1 MKLARPESPHIPCF
15 AAVISSTR
23 NPVYAKQKLS
33 PLRPR
38 AVVFLCLLFAIVFFC
53 APAPSRAD
61 SLEDGARALAR
72 KTALTLRGVPVTC
85 QTRNLSTLQEAEF
98 LSFVAAFQNELQG
111 GDVKVARREEG
122 ASLLLTLS
130 ENVTG
135 YTGIVRVQRGESSYV
150 LMESLSGQ
158 MKSDSG
164 QTGVAMGLEKELM
177 LSQEE
182 PLVDADVYRYF
193 PDHLDALGKQ
203 RLAIYEW
210 KENKWQL
217 SRSIVL
223 PRKRIPS
230 RDLRGIVGYSVD
242 ATAALFP
249 GEVCRTGMQPWR
261 CEPWTLHL
269 RPTSVDWELIE
280 NKKLPPWLSV
290 AQFEINGEDA
300 LVITGEDGMARVYS
314 QGAAAVVTIPNW
326 GSQIASTHSGCGKG
340 WQILATGKGDW
351 STPDRVTGI
360 EIENEKVTKVTESMD
375 LPGPVIALH
384 RTTSDK
390 IPDRDMVIAV
400 VHNLRTGF
408 YEIYRITIACPS

>member
-1 MKLARPESPHIPCF
+1 
-15 AAVISSTR
+15 
-23 NPVYAKQKLS
+23 VYAKQKLS
-33 PLRPR
+33 PPRPR
-38 AVVFLCLLFAIVFFC
+38 GRFSIFLLLGFLSIC
-53 APAPSRAD
+53 APAASHAG

-72 KTALTLRGVPVTC
+72 KTALTLRGVSVTC

-98 LSFVAAFQNELQG
+98 LSFVAEFQNELQG
-111 GDVKVARREEG
+111 GAVKIVRREEG

-135 YTGIVRVQRGESSYV
+135 YTGIVRVQRGGSSYV

-158 MKSDSG
+158 LKSDSG
-164 QTGVAMGLEKELM
+164 QTGVAMGLQKELM
-177 LSQEE
+177 FSQEE

-193 PDHLDALGKQ
+193 PEHLDTLGKQ

-217 SRSIVL
+217 FRSIVL

-249 GEVCRTGMQPWR
+249 GEACRTGMQPWH

-269 RPTSVDWELIE
+269 RPTTVDWELIE
-280 NKKLPPWLSV
+280 SKKLPPWRSA
-290 AQFEINGEDA
+290 AQFEINGQDA

-314 QGAAAVVTIPNW
+314 QGAEAVVAIPGW
-326 GSQIASTHSGCGKG
+326 GSEIASTHSGCGKG

-351 STPDRVTGI
+351 STPDSVTGI
-360 EIENEKVTKVTESMD
+360 EIENEKASKVTESMD

-408 YEIYRITIACPS
+408 YEIYRITVTCPR